1 MLITDKNLIGKNL
14 YKYRKKCGLT
24 QFEVAEKA
32 GLSDRTYADI
42 ERGQTIMRID
52 TLLKICDV
60 LGITPNDI
68 LTEEDLD
75 STIDLDSLIKDIDS
89 CSTNDKQFI
98 IDTLKNFIKTR

>member
-1 MLITDKNLIGKNL
+1 MLITEKDLIGKKL
-14 YKYRKKCGLT
+14 YGFRKKCGLT

-60 LGITPNDI
+60 LSITPNDI
-68 LTEEDLD
+68 LAEDDLD
-75 STIDLDSLIKDIDS
+75 STIELGSLIKDIDS

-98 IDTLKNFIKTR
+98 IDTLNNFIKTR